1 MDKLND
7 KLERQYH
14 KLERQCELSEQH
26 ADRLQDIQHAM
37 VPLYTVQEI
46 SQQHSACLREIKQ
59 AIDVLMPQ
67 KDASESDENPVINS
81 FDDFEDLEFAQKN
94 KELLLEHYISERLKP
109 CMGSTIFVC
118 DIYRD
123 VATYGYNLSYKS
135 FTSQFDSIVDQ
146 KKIDEKE
153 WSDVFKKVSQDDMA
167 AVGGCKRGGAAL
179 IRATYENL
187 SFKDLD
193 TQVEQYISANLKPC
207 LGKTLFS
214 SDIYTH
220 AQNVE
225 KNTFGSQ
232 SFRAFAGHL
241 KKGVKQKK
249 ADDEE
254 WSIVLHDPKFRIH
267 MGSMDTCR
275 SVYNNLTFKNHRVLE
290 SPTTA
295 LEGEAS
301 PSSSN
306 TEPQN
311 SKKRKETEDPEPDS
325 EASKSVR
332 I

>member
-1 MDKLND
+1 
-7 KLERQYH
+7 
-14 KLERQCELSEQH
+14 
-26 ADRLQDIQHAM
+26 LQDIQHAM

-67 KDASESDENPVINS
+67 KDASESDENVVINS
-81 FDDFEDLEFAQKN
+81 FDDFEELEFAQKN
-94 KELLLEHYISERLKP
+94 KEVLFASFEQYVSERLKP
-109 CMGSTIFVC
+109 CMGSMIFLG

-123 VATYGYNLSYKS
+123 VESYGYAMSYKS
-135 FTSQFDSIVDQ
+135 FTDHFDKIVDR
-146 KKIDEKE
+146 KKINEKE
-153 WSDVFKKVSQDDMA
+153 WSDVFKKVSQHA
-167 AVGGCKRGGAAL
+167 EPANGGSKRGGVL
-179 IRATYENL
+179 NRATYENL
-187 SFKDLD
+187 TFKNMRKDTDTEFRGIGKSYLAPDLKP
-193 TQVEQYISANLKPC
+193 EQLQQYLSANLQPC
-207 LGKTLFS
+207 PGSMVFV
-214 SDIYTH
+214 SDIYTD

-225 KNTFGSQ
+225 KNTFGNQ
-232 SFRAFAGHL
+232 SFRAFARLL
-241 KKGVKQKK
+241 KKCMTQKI

-254 WSIVLHDPKFRIH
+254 WSRVWHDPKFYIR
-267 MGSMDTCR
+267 GTVDTCR

-311 SKKRKETEDPEPDS
+311 SKKRKETENPEPDS